1 MNKIFIFFERRKEFV
16 SSFQFLI
23 YEVIEIYIKSEP

>member
-23 YEVIEIYIKSEP
+23 YELLKST